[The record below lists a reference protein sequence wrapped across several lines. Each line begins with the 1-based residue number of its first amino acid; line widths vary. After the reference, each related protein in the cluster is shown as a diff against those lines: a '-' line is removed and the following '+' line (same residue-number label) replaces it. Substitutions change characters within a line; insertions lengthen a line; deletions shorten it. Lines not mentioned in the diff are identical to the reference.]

1 MLLVTG
7 TGFVVHGIGASQ
19 TREQIR
25 SQHLDSCRAQ
35 AGQLAD
41 TLGSEL
47 VHDQFLPKLAKSRE
61 RVLGALQRLLKHS
74 ENGLAIYSL
83 TYQDDRAIIVQE
95 AIRDGLPRPYGT
107 PVALPN
113 AGHRAH
119 RTHAVQTGVFERN
132 GAQIVQTFAPIHNDD
147 RLVLGLLVTE
157 SALKYPEVQGSD
169 TWLAVAISIAAGLLA
184 IALLMI
190 TTVRPLERLQDQL
203 IAKQSLSPK
212 LVQTPADLLREITCI
227 VDTANSERDFFNARL
242 KQQDRQSESSIRRK
256 DEVISNTVHE
266 LRTPLT
272 SIIASLEIMIDNKE
286 MMTPEEKQEFMA
298 QASTAARHMM
308 FVVNDMLDASAI
320 KAGHINM
327 QIEPCNLG
335 QMLRDAQ
342 RSMEIIATARA
353 MILEVVDLNPNIEV
367 MADSARLMQ
376 VLFNL
381 VSNAVKHTP
390 SGTTI
395 TIRAWPSLKSI
406 IIEVE
411 DQGQSIPVELR
422 DRLFTKFSK
431 FERHEPRVDSSGIG
445 LYLSKKLVEL
455 MHGSIGYRAIESGDG
470 SVFWFMLPLVTE
482 ESRLQSAN
490 S

>member
-1 MLLVTG
+1 M
-7 TGFVVHGIGASQ
+7 
-19 TREQIR
+19 
-25 SQHLDSCRAQ
+25 
-35 AGQLAD
+35 
-41 TLGSEL
+41 
-47 VHDQFLPKLAKSRE
+47 
-61 RVLGALQRLLKHS
+61 
-74 ENGLAIYSL
+74 AI
-83 TYQDDRAIIVQE
+83 
-95 AIRDGLPRPYGT
+95 
-107 PVALPN
+107 
-113 AGHRAH
+113 
-119 RTHAVQTGVFERN
+119 
-132 GAQIVQTFAPIHNDD
+132 
-147 RLVLGLLVTE
+147 
-157 SALKYPEVQGSD
+157 
-169 TWLAVAISIAAGLLA
+169 AISIAAGLLA
-184 IALLMI
+184 IAILMI

-212 LVQTPADLLREITCI
+212 LVQTPVDLLREITCI

-342 RSMEIIATARA
+342 RSMGIIATARA
-353 MILEVVDLNPNIEV
+353 MTLEVVDLNPNIEV

-381 VSNAVKHTP
+381 VSNAVKYTP

-395 TIRAWPSLKSI
+395 TMRAWPSLKSI

-455 MHGSIGYRAIESGDG
+455 MHGSIGYRAVETGDG
-470 SVFWFMLPLVTE
+470 SVFWFTLPLVTE